1 MLLKQFTS
9 STKRFIMYAFCILIF
24 SIFIF
29 WRFAVKLVEE
39 ELHTFDITVI
49 DWVQSFISDKL
60 TKIIETLTFL
70 GSTKAVIAIS
80 VLTIILMLFNKK
92 WWETVFF
99 IVAVS
104 GSSLFNLLLKFIFQ
118 RTRPSIHPLITETG
132 YSFPSG
138 HSMVSFVLYGMI
150 TYFLV
155 LFYVKRF
162 AKIITILFFSLL
174 VLIIGVSRIYLGVHY
189 PSDVLAGFA
198 IGGTWLIICLI
209 VLKIILEKRQTNIE

>member
-1 MLLKQFTS
+1 M
-9 STKRFIMYAFCILIF
+9 LIF

-29 WRFAVKLVEE
+29 WRFADELVEE
-39 ELHTFDITVI
+39 ELHTFDITII

-60 TKIIETLTFL
+60 TKIIEIFTFL
-70 GSTKAVIAIS
+70 GSTKAVIVIS
-80 VLTIILMLFNKK
+80 ILTIILMLFNKK
-92 WWETVFF
+92 WWETLFF

-104 GSSLFNLLLKFIFQ
+104 GSSLFNLLLKLIFQ
-118 RTRPSIHPLITETG
+118 RTRPSIHPLIIETG

-174 VLIIGVSRIYLGVHY
+174 VLLIGVSRIYLGVHY

-198 IGGTWLIICLI
+198 VGGTWLIICLI
-209 VLKIILEKRQTNIE
+209 ILKIFLEKRIRKIK

>member
-1 MLLKQFTS
+1 MMLKQFTS
-9 STKRFIMYAFCILIF
+9 STQRFIMYAFCMLFF

-29 WRFAVKLVEE
+29 WKFADTLVEE
-39 ELHTFDITVI
+39 ELHTFDITII
-49 DWVQSFISDKL
+49 DWIQSFISDKL
-60 TKIIETLTFL
+60 TKILETLTFL
-70 GSTKAVIAIS
+70 GSAKAVIAIS
-80 VLTIILMLFNKK
+80 ILIIILMLFNKK
-92 WWETVFF
+92 WWETLFF
-99 IVAVS
+99 VVAVL

-162 AKIITILFFSLL
+162 VKIITILFFSLL
-174 VLIIGVSRIYLGVHY
+174 VLLIGISRIYLGVHY

-198 IGGTWLIICLI
+198 VGGTWLIICLI
-209 VLKIILEKRQTNIE
+209 VLKIILENRQGNME

>member
-1 MLLKQFTS
+1 MMLKQFTS
-9 STKRFIMYAFCILIF
+9 STQRFIMYAFCMLFF

-29 WRFAVKLVEE
+29 WKFADTLVEE
-39 ELHTFDITVI
+39 ELHTFDITII
-49 DWVQSFISDKL
+49 DWIQSFISDKL
-60 TKIIETLTFL
+60 TKILETLTFL
-70 GSTKAVIAIS
+70 GSAKAVIAIS
-80 VLTIILMLFNKK
+80 ILIITLMLFNKK
-92 WWETVFF
+92 WWETLFF
-99 IVAVS
+99 VVAVL

-162 AKIITILFFSLL
+162 VKIITILFFSLL
-174 VLIIGVSRIYLGVHY
+174 VLLIGVSRIYLGVHY

-198 IGGTWLIICLI
+198 VGGTWLIICLI
-209 VLKIILEKRQTNIE
+209 VLKIILENRQENME

>member
-1 MLLKQFTS
+1 LYIDFFNFYLL
-9 STKRFIMYAFCILIF
+9 
-24 SIFIF
+24 
-29 WRFAVKLVEE
+29 
-39 ELHTFDITVI
+39 VI

>member
-1 MLLKQFTS
+1 MLKQFTS
-9 STKRFIMYAFCILIF
+9 STQRFIMYAFCMLFF

-29 WRFAVKLVEE
+29 WKFADTLVEE
-39 ELHTFDITVI
+39 ELHTFDITII
-49 DWVQSFISDKL
+49 DWIQSFISDKL
-60 TKIIETLTFL
+60 TKILETLTFL
-70 GSTKAVIAIS
+70 GSAKAVIAIS
-80 VLTIILMLFNKK
+80 ILIIILMLFNKK
-92 WWETVFF
+92 WWETLFF
-99 IVAVS
+99 VVAVL

-155 LFYVKRF
+155 LFYIKRF
-162 AKIITILFFSLL
+162 VKIITILFFSLL
-174 VLIIGVSRIYLGVHY
+174 VLLIGISRIYLGVHY

-198 IGGTWLIICLI
+198 VGGTWLIICLI
-209 VLKIILEKRQTNIE
+209 VLKIILENRQGNME